1 MNTELKIKG
10 QRSYFLLSLALV
22 TYEGSVIICRWIFPL
37 EKKMASDDLNKL
49 HDILRKALVEVE
61 IAIDTQTY
69 PDWADTKENL
79 LRGIEITRR
88 LERDQIW
95 SKLSKK

>member
-1 MNTELKIKG
+1 
-10 QRSYFLLSLALV
+10 
-22 TYEGSVIICRWIFPL
+22 
-37 EKKMASDDLNKL
+37 MASEDLHKL

-61 IAIDTQTY
+61 TAMDTQTY
-69 PDWADTKENL
+69 PDWVETKESL
-79 LRGIEITRR
+79 LRAIDITRK